1 MTRSARP
8 DNWQDLLAGYTL
20 GNLAPEEVEAV
31 QQLLREHPELSAEV
45 DRLQEVLAL
54 IPYNVPEQEPPEH
67 LKNSILAAAEADQG
81 IPQLFEEPLASSS
94 ETRISQS
101 AKTSPR
107 RNLIRWFG
115 VGSVMA
121 AVALLALGVDN
132 YRLRQAAQTNRAIIA
147 TLQQPGATLYTLE
160 GTENAAQAS
169 GSIVVA
175 PNQQVLVVAQ
185 NLPALPE
192 GQSYRLWALTA
203 SAKQPTYCGQFNTS
217 TVGTVS
223 TLWTA
228 PEAQCSTNPTQ
239 LLITAE
245 LTSDPPV
252 PKGELVMKSQG

>member
-20 GNLAPEEVEAV
+20 GNLTSEEVEAV
-31 QQLLREHPELSAEV
+31 QQLLIEHPELTAEV

-54 IPYNVPEQEPPEH
+54 IPYNVPEQEPPAH

-81 IPQLFEEPLASSS
+81 IPQLFEEPLASPPA
-94 ETRISQS
+94 TRVSPS
-101 AKTSPR
+101 AKPSPQP
-107 RNLIRWFG
+107 NLTRWLG
-115 VGSVMA
+115 VGSAIA
-121 AVALLALGVDN
+121 AAALLALGIDN
-132 YRLRQAAQTNRAIIA
+132 YQLRQAAQTDRAIIA
-147 TLQQPGATLYTLE
+147 TLQQPGATLYALE

-175 PNQQVLVVAQ
+175 PNRQILVVAQ

-192 GQSYRLWALTA
+192 GQAYRLWAL
-203 SAKQPTYCGQFNTS
+203 SANTKQPAYCGQFNTS
-217 TVGTVS
+217 TAGTVS
-223 TLWTA
+223 TLWSA
-228 PEAQCSTNPTQ
+228 PEARCSTDPSQ

-252 PKGELVMKSQG
+252 PKGELVMRSQG